1 MRRLSAGPVG
11 LPFPVFSLNAGAML
25 IATLRCPVAV

>member
-11 LPFPVFSLNAGAML
+11 LPFPVFSLNAGAMQ
-25 IATLRCPVAV
+25 IACLHCSLAV

>member
-11 LPFPVFSLNAGAML
+11 LPFPVFSLNAGAMQ
-25 IATLRCPVAV
+25 IASLRCHFAV